1 MHDVWT
7 TDAYPEAGDFSRF
20 EVRDENGLEICAAL
34 RDDALSI
41 VADHN
46 AAERLRAT
54 LAELL
59 AVTETNA
66 SEFRDTYADESGDF
80 QKGEHFDCALEYETR
95 AATLREV
102 LALIGEGT

>member
-1 MHDVWT
+1 MDAWGT
-7 TDAYPEAGDFSRF
+7 TATPNCPEGSRYA
-20 EVRDENGLEICAAL
+20 VYDENRLWICEAL
-34 RDDALSI
+34 RDDAFRI

-46 AAERLRAT
+46 AVERLRAT
-54 LAELL
+54 LGEWIARTK
-59 AVTETNA
+59 ADA
-66 SEFRDTYADESGDF
+66 SEFRDAYADESGDF